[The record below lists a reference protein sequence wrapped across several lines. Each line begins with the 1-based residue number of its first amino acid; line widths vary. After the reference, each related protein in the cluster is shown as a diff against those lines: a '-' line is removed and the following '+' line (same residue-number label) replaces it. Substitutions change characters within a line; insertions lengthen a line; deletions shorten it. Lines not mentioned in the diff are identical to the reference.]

1 MTSKTSMIV
10 YSGVMIALMAITAN
24 IGLFATIGPVPLT
37 LQTGTAVLAGMILGP
52 YFGTLA
58 MFGYLLLGLFGV
70 PVFAG
75 FASGQA
81 FLSPTAGFLLTFP
94 LVAYITGSFSKV
106 KSSVSSLFIIAFAAL
121 MIHYLSGI
129 VYLYGYSSLI
139 IGEAMTLTAAASLM
153 IPFFLKDVGV
163 ILLSVFLAVR
173 LRKTSMFKQ
182 VYYKR
187 RTAV

>member
-1 MTSKTSMIV
+1 MTNKTSMIV

-52 YFGTLA
+52 YYGTLA
-58 MFGYLLLGLFGV
+58 MIGYLLLGLFGV

-75 FASGQA
+75 FSSGQA

-94 LVAYITGSFSKV
+94 LVACITGFFSKE
-106 KSSVSSLFIIAFAAL
+106 KASVSSLFLIAFSAL
-121 MIHYLSGI
+121 LVHYLSGI
-129 VYLYGYSSLI
+129 VYLYGYTSFI
-139 IGEAMTLTAAASLM
+139 IGDGMTLTAAASLM

-163 ILLSVFLAVR
+163 ILLSVILAIR

-182 VYYKR
+182 VYDKR
-187 RTAV
+187 RVAG